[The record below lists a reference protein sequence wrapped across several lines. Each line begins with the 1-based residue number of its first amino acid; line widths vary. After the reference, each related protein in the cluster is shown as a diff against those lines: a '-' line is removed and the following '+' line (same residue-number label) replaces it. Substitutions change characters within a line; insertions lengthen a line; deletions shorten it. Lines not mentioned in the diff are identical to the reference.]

1 MGDREQKLII
11 HSMEAHLYY
20 DAFAGVFLIEASRE
34 RIHKTLRIEKYKK
47 LMVAYTVIKL
57 EIQKESVH

>member
-11 HSMEAHLYY
+11 HSMEAHLYN

-34 RIHKTLRIEKYKK
+34 RINETLHIDSEEYKINGRI
-47 LMVAYTVIKL
+47 
-57 EIQKESVH
+57 HCN